1 MTDSTRVA
9 TDEAEQIVE
18 AARALGPQL
27 CIRGHGQP
35 VGNAVCGRP
44 AVPQQ
49 RARYRLSMTH
59 LTDSCVRAVA
69 LMYKAGGGSSLYA
82 TPPLD
87 RHFRDIHTLNQHV
100 VVSQKTYQSAG
111 RMFLGL
117 EPGEPFF

>member
-1 MTDSTRVA
+1 MPL
-9 TDEAEQIVE
+9 
-18 AARALGPQL
+18 ARSYLFEVMGNLWETL
-27 CIRGHGQP
+27 CAGDP
-35 VGNAVCGRP
+35 LS
-44 AVPQQ
+44 PQQ

-69 LMYKAGGGSSLYA
+69 LMYKADGGSSLYA
-82 TPPLD
+82 THPLD